1 MISKKNTQ
9 ILLCLSPK
17 EQERMA
23 GNFFPAVL
31 ALLTTSVAILAIT
44 ELIGFPALYP
54 PWVMLSVGCG
64 VCILF
69 GVATVLRKQ
78 NWFYPIMLLLL
89 LGLSL
94 CFGAYILQGV
104 CLVWNQLGDTW
115 TVKTGWVLP
124 AWELTVD
131 TGTKPYGF
139 LFLSML
145 TGGMI
150 AVLMCVLSA
159 CRIPVLSLLVS
170 GALLVGMI
178 AFQESVA
185 FPYVLPVLLV
195 SVLLLVGSGSL
206 YGTGT
211 WRATLWRLLPCVL
224 GCAVLLSVASLPT
237 VQHWASKYS
246 GDLQDTLH
254 HWRYETE
261 HTTLP
266 EGDFTDFS
274 PSQDTEQLALIVNM
288 EKAETMYLRGF
299 TGTQFDGNAWT
310 PLERSALADQKD
322 LLYWLQL
329 YAFHPNAQ
337 FAQSLFSE
345 NLPQNRVT
353 VQNIGACSRY
363 LYLPYH
369 VCADDKLQAE
379 NLNTDGA
386 WADGKRTY
394 VFTTVGG
401 VEQMAQALAYLQTSE
416 EARVQE
422 YRKAESVYRDFV
434 YDNYLHIP
442 QEVQSLLQEHWNQV
456 AAPYGGVE
464 QLSSAQVQECILAFL
479 QACFPEEGE
488 QSKIPLPLDMVQG
501 SSYQYA
507 TVAVLTLRYFGIPA
521 RYAEGY
527 IIPAELAM
535 ESDGSGIEVTG
546 NHAAAWAEFYQS
558 GIGWIP
564 MAMMLGTE
572 QTPQGVGE
580 NPTATGGQGTAAQE
594 PEEGK
599 EWEEPPQKQ
608 PEEIEPD
615 GGDTVSLPA
624 VMRWGIVAFL
634 MVLLLLLILLF
645 LRHRWVC
652 GRKQKRFAEEDTREA
667 IATVFADT
675 ERLLDNMGMRRGNGS
690 MQNLVEPI
698 RQAFGDDYA
707 ATFSD
712 AVELNACAL
721 FSSRE
726 MTAGQRECVT
736 TFHHATLQYLKS
748 RKKWYERIWLQWI
761 LCLY

>member
-9 ILLCLSPK
+9 VWLYLSTK

-23 GNFFPAVL
+23 GNCFPAVL
-31 ALLTTSVAILAIT
+31 ALLATSVALLAIT

-64 VCILF
+64 VCTLF

-78 NWFYPIMLLLL
+78 HWFYPIMLLLL

-94 CFGAYILQGV
+94 CFGTYILQGI
-104 CLVWNQLGDTW
+104 CMVWNQLGDTW
-115 TVKTGWVLP
+115 TAKTGWVLP
-124 AWELTVD
+124 AWELAVD
-131 TGTKPYGF
+131 TGTQPYG
-139 LFLSML
+139 LLLLSVQM
-145 TGGMI
+145 GGMI
-150 AVLMCVLSA
+150 AVLMCALSA

-170 GALLVGMI
+170 GALLAGMI

-185 FPYVLPVLLV
+185 LPYGVPVLLV
-195 SVLLLVGSGSL
+195 AVLLLVGSGKLS
-206 YGTGT
+206 GTGI
-211 WRATLWRLLPCVL
+211 WRATLLRLLPCVL
-224 GCAVLLSVASLPT
+224 VGAVLLSVASLPT
-237 VQHWASKYS
+237 VRHWVSEYREN
-246 GDLQDTLH
+246 LRDTFH

-266 EGDFTDFS
+266 EGDFTDVS
-274 PSQDTEQLALIVNM
+274 ARQDTEQPALIVNM

-299 TGTQFDGNAWT
+299 TGALFDGNRWT
-310 PLERSALADQKD
+310 PLERSVIAEQKD
-322 LLYWLQL
+322 LLYWMQL
-329 YAFHPNAQ
+329 YAFHQNAQ

-353 VQNIGACSRY
+353 VQNVGACSRY

-369 VCADDKLQAE
+369 VCADDNLQAE
-379 NLNTDGA
+379 NLNTDGV
-386 WADGKRTY
+386 WANGKRTY
-394 VFTTVGG
+394 VFTTLGG
-401 VEQMAQALAYLQTSE
+401 VEQIAQALAYLQTSE
-416 EARVQE
+416 EARVQA
-422 YRKAESVYRDFV
+422 YRKAESAYRDFV
-434 YDNYLHIP
+434 YENYLHIP

-456 AAPYGGVE
+456 ASPYGGVE
-464 QLSSAQVQECILAFL
+464 HLSSEQVQVCILAFL

-488 QSKIPLPLDMVQG
+488 PNNIPLPLDMVQG

-527 IIPAELAM
+527 IIPAELAAAH
-535 ESDGSGIEVTG
+535 DGSGIEVTG
-546 NHAAAWAEFYQS
+546 KNAAAWAEFYQS

-580 NPTATGGQGTAAQE
+580 SQTATGGQSTAPQE

-599 EWEEPPQKQ
+599 EWEEEPQKQ

-615 GGDTVSLPA
+615 GGYTVSLPA
-624 VMRWGIVAFL
+624 VVRWCVVVVLLGI
-634 MVLLLLLILLF
+634 LLLLALLF

-652 GRKQKRFAEEDTREA
+652 GRKQKRFAVEDTREA
-667 IATVFADT
+667 IAWVFADT
-675 ERLLDNMGMRRGNGS
+675 ERLLDTMGMRRGNGS
-690 MQNLVEPI
+690 MQTLVEPI

-707 ATFSD
+707 AAFSD
-712 AVELNACAL
+712 AVALNACAL

-726 MTAGQRECVT
+726 MTEGQRACVT
-736 TFHHATLQYLKS
+736 TFRHATLQHLKS